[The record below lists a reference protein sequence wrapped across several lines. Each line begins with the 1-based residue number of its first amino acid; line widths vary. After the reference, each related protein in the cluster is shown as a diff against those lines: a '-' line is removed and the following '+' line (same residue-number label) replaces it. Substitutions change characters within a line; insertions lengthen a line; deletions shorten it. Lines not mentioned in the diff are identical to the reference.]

1 MNTAM
6 KLLMKLNGAVYSDVA
21 DDLPSGGVT
30 DVQEVE
36 PEVTPEQSISDDI
49 DWLLED
55 DMVTPK
61 EEETEQ
67 EKEVEPEVEPEVKEE
82 PKVEPEVKEEEKK
95 GEVKEEPKVEDKA
108 PEQTQAP
115 TQLTP
120 EKIAERKEAFRAEIE
135 KQFAISEEDANLLVT
150 APEKVYPKL
159 ASNLVM
165 RTLEEVQAMQESFLK
180 ALPNIIQTVN
190 QYTVQESETKN
201 RFMEL
206 TPALKS
212 VPAAEL
218 DEAVSALA
226 PIVKKR
232 YPNAS
237 LEERMAILGK
247 MIAVANGLDISAVD
261 KKQTAK
267 QPVAAKPYTPAAP
280 ARSSVPAVN
289 QPKTQLEKEIE
300 DLLNSDD

>member
-21 DDLPSGGVT
+21 DDMPSGGVT
-30 DVQEVE
+30 DVPEVE
-36 PEVTPEQSISDDI
+36 PEVVPEDSDKEEI

-61 EEETEQ
+61 EEPI
-67 EKEVEPEVEPEVKEE
+67 VEPEVEVEPEVKEE
-82 PKVEPEVKEEEKK
+82 PQVEPEKKEEQPT
-95 GEVKEEPKVEDKA
+95 EVPKEEPKVEDPT

-120 EKIAERKEAFRAEIE
+120 EQIAERKEAFRAGIE
-135 KQFAISEEDANLLVT
+135 KEFAISEEDANLLVT

-159 ASNLVM
+159 ASNLMM
-165 RTLEEVQAMQESFLK
+165 RTLEEVQAMQEAFLK
-180 ALPNIIQTVN
+180 ALPQIIQTVN
-190 QYTVQESETKN
+190 TQTVQETETKN

-206 TPALKS
+206 TPVLKN

-218 DEAVSALA
+218 DEAVKALA
-226 PIVKKR
+226 PIVKQR
-232 YPNAS
+232 YPNAT
-237 LEERMAILGK
+237 LEERMAVLGK
-247 MIAVANGLDISAVD
+247 MIAVANGLDLNAAV
-261 KKQTAK
+261 KKPAAK
-267 QPVAAKPYTPAAP
+267 SPVAAKPYTPAAP